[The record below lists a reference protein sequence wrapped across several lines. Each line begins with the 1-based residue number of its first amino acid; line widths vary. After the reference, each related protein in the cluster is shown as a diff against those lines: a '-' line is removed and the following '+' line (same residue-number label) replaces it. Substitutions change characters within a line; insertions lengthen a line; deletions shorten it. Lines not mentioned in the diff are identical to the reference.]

1 MLSVTTPDAIDL
13 IGRINDLLQTYQVG
27 SELRPWLENIILS
40 LSVIYGD
47 DFRMAQETQLMR
59 SKQSTLGKGDVIGPN
74 SDSDLVSC
82 GLLLRQ
88 LVGINVLVKSIIN

>member
-1 MLSVTTPDAIDL
+1 
-13 IGRINDLLQTYQVG
+13 
-27 SELRPWLENIILS
+27 
-40 LSVIYGD
+40 
-47 DFRMAQETQLMR
+47 MAQETQLMR

-88 LVGINVLVKSIIN
+88 LVGINVLVKSIIS